1 MYLYLDGRDKSI
13 RLEGAD
19 CDMSSLLQ
27 LYGGRRSRA
36 TAIIS
41 YHTFPPPILFFPDVR
56 HLLDEMNSSVH
67 WYLADEGNDPRS
79 RGGRGGGVRLYRS

>member
-41 YHTFPPPILFFPDVR
+41 YHIIPSPRLSY
-56 HLLDEMNSSVH
+56 SSQTSGTC
-67 WYLADEGNDPRS
+67 LMR
-79 RGGRGGGVRLYRS
+79 